1 MEPQLK
7 VKGKVDMLSHE
18 CRRAVESV
26 GGYTTQSVI
35 HGQCNV
41 TFLAGKRN
49 EHLFAIVDINNC
61 E

>member
-1 MEPQLK
+1 MKPQLK
-7 VKGKVDMLSHE
+7 VKDKSGMLSRE

-41 TFLAGKRN
+41 TLLAGKRN
-49 EHLFAIVDINNC
+49 EHL
-61 E
+61 